1 MQIPLNFNET
11 NEKINIET
19 NIVKKPYKQEYID
32 IEKGQVYT
40 RSNIVEFMLT
50 SIKLNN
56 CNDLDSIRILE
67 PSCGKGEFVY
77 AIVYRL
83 IYTPK
88 CKPNINQ
95 LLNVIVAV
103 ELVESSIE
111 IAKLRVSKLLYQ
123 AGYSSNGINQLLTNW
138 FYQADFLLKD
148 IPKKFTHILGN
159 PPYVRIE
166 KIPKPLLMQYRS
178 QFSTMTHRADLY
190 IPFFEKSLSLL
201 ADNGTLSFICTD
213 RWTKNIYGKSLR
225 KFISQNYTLELFV
238 DLYEEKPFD
247 KAVMTYPAIT
257 QIAKKKGNTTIVMN
271 NLSLM
276 QQSSQVTLIK
286 NIVNGSN
293 PWLFGQFEKIE
304 LINKLEKEY
313 PLLETV
319 GCKVH
324 IGIATGANNIFI
336 IDGANNIEATRLVP
350 VITASELR
358 KGAINWKGRY
368 LVNTYDRKGV
378 ISLKHYPKLEN
389 YLNSHKEQ
397 LSKRYIARKNKS
409 NWFKTIDRIY
419 IERLKQEKL
428 LIPDISNNPVVI
440 YDKGTYQPN
449 NSIYYIFSSEWN
461 LQALRVILL
470 SDITKLFLSNYSTKI
485 ANGYLRFQAQHLR
498 KLRIPIWSSINNDL
512 QQRIIDAGTSNDI
525 ANFTQLAA
533 EIYGLNKYEQRLLE
547 K

>member
-1 MQIPLNFNET
+1 
-11 NEKINIET
+11 
-19 NIVKKPYKQEYID
+19 
-32 IEKGQVYT
+32 
-40 RSNIVEFMLT
+40 
-50 SIKLNN
+50 
-56 CNDLDSIRILE
+56 
-67 PSCGKGEFVY
+67 
-77 AIVYRL
+77 
-83 IYTPK
+83 
-88 CKPNINQ
+88 
-95 LLNVIVAV
+95 
-103 ELVESSIE
+103 
-111 IAKLRVSKLLYQ
+111 
-123 AGYSSNGINQLLTNW
+123 
-138 FYQADFLLKD
+138 
-148 IPKKFTHILGN
+148 
-159 PPYVRIE
+159 
-166 KIPKPLLMQYRS
+166 
-178 QFSTMTHRADLY
+178 
-190 IPFFEKSLSLL
+190 
-201 ADNGTLSFICTD
+201 
-213 RWTKNIYGKSLR
+213 
-225 KFISQNYTLELFV
+225 
-238 DLYEEKPFD
+238 
-247 KAVMTYPAIT
+247 
-257 QIAKKKGNTTIVMN
+257 MN
-271 NLSLM
+271 NLALR
-276 QQSSQVTLIK
+276 QKSSQVTLIK

-293 PWLFGQFEKIE
+293 PWLFGQFEKIA

-313 PLLETV
+313 PLLESV

-358 KGAINWKGRY
+358 KGTINWKGRY

-449 NSIYYIFSSEWN
+449 NSIYYIFSNEWN

-498 KLRIPIWSSINNDL
+498 KLRIPMWSSINNDL
-512 QQRIIDAGTSNDI
+512 KQRIINAGTSNDI
-525 ANFTQLAA
+525 ENFTQLAA
-533 EIYGLNKYEQRLLE
+533 EIYGLNKYERKLLE